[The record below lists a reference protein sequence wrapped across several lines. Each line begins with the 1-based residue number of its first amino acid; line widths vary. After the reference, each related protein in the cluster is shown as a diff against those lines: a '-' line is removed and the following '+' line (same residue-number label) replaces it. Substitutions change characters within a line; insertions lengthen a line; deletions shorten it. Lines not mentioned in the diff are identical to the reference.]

1 MLSLCVPPGIARAF
15 VQTSAAVGNGRSPTS
30 ALGQSEKK
38 SVRAYVFR
46 FALELGHCATQSGCL
61 KRAMNRRLQS
71 SLTVMLSSHGYI
83 QNSEVTVVHD
93 LIAAA
98 EVVADERA
106 FVRLLQLMVL
116 DRQDEQQKELAR
128 PSSPCSAGANGWENY
143 SIEAFLEAAAA
154 WAEATSRTTT
164 LGAEASD
171 AWRRAAMIVVAGAF
185 YE

>member
-1 MLSLCVPPGIARAF
+1 
-15 VQTSAAVGNGRSPTS
+15 
-30 ALGQSEKK
+30 
-38 SVRAYVFR
+38 
-46 FALELGHCATQSGCL
+46 
-61 KRAMNRRLQS
+61 
-71 SLTVMLSSHGYI
+71 MLSSQGYI

-93 LIAAA
+93 LMSTA

-106 FVRLLQLMVL
+106 FIRLLQMMAV

-128 PSSPCSAGANGWENY
+128 RSSPYSAGANSWENC

-154 WAEATSRTTT
+154 WGEATSRTTN
-164 LGAEASD
+164 LGAGASD